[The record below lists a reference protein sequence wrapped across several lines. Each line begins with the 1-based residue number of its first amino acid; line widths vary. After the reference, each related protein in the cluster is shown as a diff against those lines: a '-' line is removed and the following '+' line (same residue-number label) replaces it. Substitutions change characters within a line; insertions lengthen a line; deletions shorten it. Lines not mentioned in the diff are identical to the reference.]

1 MARPRGA
8 KVSRSPH
15 HAGVTDDRITV
26 SDVDD
31 GLDDA
36 LSERINR
43 FNVEA
48 TGFDDARRLNA
59 AQRADDGS
67 LEAGISGWSW
77 GGTAYIDYLWVH
89 ADLRRAGLGTRL
101 LAAAEVEARARG
113 CAQMIISSHT
123 FQAPDFYR
131 RHGYVEYA
139 RTEESP
145 RGHADI
151 HFVKKLV

>member
-1 MARPRGA
+1 M
-8 KVSRSPH
+8 
-15 HAGVTDDRITV
+15 TDDPITV

-36 LSERINR
+36 LSERINA
-43 FNVEA
+43 FNVDA
-48 TGFDDARRLNA
+48 TGFDDGRRLNV
-59 AQRADDGS
+59 AQRGPDGS
-67 LEAGISGWSW
+67 IEAGLSGWTW
-77 GGTAYIDYLWVH
+77 GGCAYVEYLWVRV
-89 ADLRRAGLGTRL
+89 DLRGAGLGSRL
-101 LAAAEVEARARG
+101 LAAAEAEARARG
-113 CAQMIISSHT
+113 CTQLIVSSHT

-151 HFVKKLV
+151 HFVKKLA